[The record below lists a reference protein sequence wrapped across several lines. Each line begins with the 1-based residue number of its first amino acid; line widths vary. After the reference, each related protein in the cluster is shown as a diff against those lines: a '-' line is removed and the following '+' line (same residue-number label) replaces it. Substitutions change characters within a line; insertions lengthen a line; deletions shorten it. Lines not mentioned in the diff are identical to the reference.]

1 MYLSPFFK
9 EFMVKITLLD
19 KQFSLFIPPEKIQA
33 EVQKM
38 ADRINEDLKNEDVIF
53 IGILNGAFMFASDL
67 LRKINFNA
75 QVSFVKLTS
84 YQGMFNSGRVKSL
97 IGINEDLKD
106 KTVVIIEDIIDTGN
120 TIESIIQQI
129 KGFRPRQ
136 IFVVTLLLKTEL
148 YIKEKKIDYVGF
160 EIPTDFVVGYGL
172 DYQGY
177 GRNLRGL
184 YKIMEPSENPP
195 GNVPSQPYF

>member
-1 MYLSPFFK
+1 MY
-9 EFMVKITLLD
+9 KITLLD
-19 KQFSLFIPPEKIQA
+19 KQFSLFVPPEKIQS
-33 EVQKM
+33 EVQHI
-38 ADRINEDLKNEDVIF
+38 ADRMNNDLKNEDVIF

-67 LRKINFNA
+67 LRKINFNV

-84 YQGMFNSGRVKSL
+84 YQGTLSEGKVKSL

-120 TIESIIQQI
+120 TIESIIRQI

-136 IFVVTLLLKTEL
+136 VFVATLLLKAEL
-148 YIKEKKIDYVGF
+148 YSKEIKLDYVGF
-160 EIPTDFVVGYGL
+160 RIPKDFVVGYGL
-172 DYQGY
+172 DYQGF

-184 YKIMEPSENPP
+184 YKIVE
-195 GNVPSQPYF
+195 

>member
-1 MYLSPFFK
+1 MF
-9 EFMVKITLLD
+9 KITLHD
-19 KQFSLFIPPEKIQA
+19 KQFSLFIPPEKIQS
-33 EVQKM
+33 EVQNI
-38 ADRINEDLKNEDVIF
+38 ADRMNEDLKNEDVIF

-67 LRKINFNA
+67 LRKINLNA

-84 YQGMFNSGRVKSL
+84 YQGTLSTGNVKNL

-120 TIESIIQQI
+120 TIESIIHQI
-129 KGFRPRQ
+129 KCFRPKQ
-136 IFVVTLLLKTEL
+136 VFVATLLLKPEL
-148 YIKEKKIDYVGF
+148 YMREKAIDYVGF
-160 EIPTDFVVGYGL
+160 QIPNDFVVGSGL

-184 YKIMEPSENPP
+184 YKILE
-195 GNVPSQPYF
+195 